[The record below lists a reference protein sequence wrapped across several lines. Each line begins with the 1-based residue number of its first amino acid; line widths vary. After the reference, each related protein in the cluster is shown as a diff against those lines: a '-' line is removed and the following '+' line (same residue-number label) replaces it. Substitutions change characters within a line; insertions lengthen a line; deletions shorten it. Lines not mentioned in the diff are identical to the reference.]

1 MVLVLLTITINI
13 TITITDGVEED
24 QEQQRQQQRRQRRQQ
39 QQRQQQ
45 ENSEVEEEEQEEET
59 EEEEREAEGD
69 NHWTARTL
77 ADEESYSEDREDE
90 NDEAADHGYVA
101 AEDHGY
107 EMPLQLCQD
116 GGSQGESKGREE
128 EEEAG
133 AEPGQ
138 GTSELWQEEDAGRAA
153 GGVHDLG
160 RDRSHGAVG
169 ETRDADVADDY
180 DDDEEEEDEDSEE
193 DYEEDDKD
201 CEDKDYEDE
210 EEEEEEAEED
220 DNDDD
225 LEPRGRGP
233 TEEAVAAA
241 RDEASSFMAYFPPE
255 IEDSVIAMTNL
266 EADSRRPAIDGW
278 KRMGRV
284 EFRAY
289 VGLLVLAGVYR
300 SRGEACE
307 SLWDAESGRE
317 TRRATRGEGGGG
329 GGGYDKLAPIRGVW
343 DEWCARLPAMYRP
356 GPEVTVDE
364 RLVPFRG
371 RCPFRQYMPSKPARY
386 GIKIWVACD
395 ARSSYAWKMQVY
407 TGKPDKRG
415 PPEKHLAARVVV
427 DLTEG
432 LPPGS
437 NVTCDNF
444 FTSRELADRLFRERG
459 HTVLGT
465 LRSNRPEIPRELRC
479 IKGRAVGSVESVVL
493 AGSAARGEGGGG
505 GGGGE
510 GGGGG
515 GGRGP
520 DTIILSYVAKK
531 NKNVL
536 LLTTAPP
543 YHRRSGPEPR
553 PSRRIS
559 NGSSSSSSSDGG
571 GGKPPLVLHYNRT
584 KGGVD
589 NLDKVASTYSCRRKT
604 YRWPVALFHNMVD
617 VAAYNAFVLW
627 REIHPDWMAGKLNKR
642 RLFLERLGKALAR
655 PMIEARALARGGG
668 GGGGG
673 GGRVAARGTS
683 AAATTTTTAT
693 EADDAEA
700 TPRDS
705 FPVKRRRCRVCP
717 RSKDVKTKILCR
729 EC

>member
-1 MVLVLLTITINI
+1 
-13 TITITDGVEED
+13 
-24 QEQQRQQQRRQRRQQ
+24 
-39 QQRQQQ
+39 
-45 ENSEVEEEEQEEET
+45 
-59 EEEEREAEGD
+59 
-69 NHWTARTL
+69 
-77 ADEESYSEDREDE
+77 
-90 NDEAADHGYVA
+90 
-101 AEDHGY
+101 
-107 EMPLQLCQD
+107 
-116 GGSQGESKGREE
+116 
-128 EEEAG
+128 
-133 AEPGQ
+133 
-138 GTSELWQEEDAGRAA
+138 
-153 GGVHDLG
+153 
-160 RDRSHGAVG
+160 
-169 ETRDADVADDY
+169 
-180 DDDEEEEDEDSEE
+180 
-193 DYEEDDKD
+193 
-201 CEDKDYEDE
+201 
-210 EEEEEEAEED
+210 
-220 DNDDD
+220 
-225 LEPRGRGP
+225 
-233 TEEAVAAA
+233 
-241 RDEASSFMAYFPPE
+241 
-255 IEDSVIAMTNL
+255 
-266 EADSRRPAIDGW
+266 
-278 KRMGRV
+278 MGRV

-289 VGLLVLAGVYR
+289 VGMLVLAGMYR

-307 SLWDAESGRE
+307 SLWDAESGRSVFRAAMPLKTFRAYSSALRFDDRE
-317 TRRATRGEGGGG
+317 ARRAVRGEGGGG
-329 GGGYDKLAPIRGVW
+329 GGGYDKLAPIRAVW
-343 DEWCARLPAMYRP
+343 DEWCAKLPTMYRP

-415 PPEKHLAARVVV
+415 PPEKHLAARVVL

-432 LPPGS
+432 LPPGR

-465 LRSNRPEIPRELRC
+465 LRANRPEIPRELRC
-479 IKGRAVGSVESVVL
+479 VKGRAVGSVESVVL
-493 AGSAARGEGGGG
+493 AGSAPRGEGR
-505 GGGGE
+505 
-510 GGGGG
+510 GGGG

-536 LLTTAPP
+536 LLTTAPR

-553 PSRRIS
+553 PSRRRIG
-559 NGSSSSSSSDGG
+559 NGKSSSSSSNGDA

-589 NLDKVASTYSCRRKT
+589 NLDKVVSTYSCRRKT
-604 YRWPVALFHNMVD
+604 CRWPVALFHNMVD

-627 REIHPDWMAGKLNKR
+627 REIHPNWMAGKLNRR

-673 GGRVAARGTS
+673 GRVAARGTT
-683 AAATTTTTAT
+683 AATTTAT
-693 EADDAEA
+693 EADDDDA
-700 TPRDS
+700 TPCDS
-705 FPVKRRRCRVCP
+705 SPVKRRRCRVCP

-729 EC
+729 ECRAHVCINCAVKYCPNCAASRNAASQMPPTS